1 MMTMRGWW
9 AVAATLV
16 PLLASGQAATIEV
29 GAPNFRP
36 LPFAVAPPSADPTT
50 RAAAD
55 EIAQVVSADLR
66 ISGLFQVLD
75 PRSFLAPAGEGHTT
89 EVIAFPRWRD
99 VGAEGLLKGDVRS
112 APDGVAG
119 EFRVFDVAAG
129 RELFGRVING
139 PPRSVGHLL
148 ADEIVRYYTGER
160 GVFGTRIAAVRQGRN
175 GRDLVLYD
183 VDGKSA
189 QVIYQEQY
197 ALLPAWRPDGG
208 AIAFTSYRSGRPE
221 IWTIDLATRTPR
233 RLVAVGELSTG
244 AAWSP
249 DGARVAFAA
258 STGGNSDVYVVNADG
273 SNLVR
278 LTRDPANDS
287 SPTWSP
293 DGRRIAFVS
302 SRSGN
307 PHIYVMNADGSDQ
320 RRLTFK
326 GNYNQIPRWSP
337 RGDLIAFTAR
347 DERKAF
353 DIFLIAPD
361 TGKVTRVT
369 QGQGATNE
377 APTWAPNGR
386 LLAFVSDRGG
396 RSQIVVSTVD
406 GSQQTIVTTDSGDV
420 KMPAWGPLR

>member
-1 MMTMRGWW
+1 MTLRGWC
-9 AVAATLV
+9 AVAATLL
-16 PLLASGQAATIEV
+16 PMLAAGQAATIEI
-29 GAPNFRP
+29 GAPNFKP
-36 LPFAVAPPSADPTT
+36 LPIAVAPLSSDPAV
-50 RAAAD
+50 RAPAD
-55 EIAQVVSADLR
+55 EVAEVVRADLA

-75 PRSFLAPAGEGHTT
+75 PRSFLAAAGEGHTADA
-89 EVIAFPRWRD
+89 IAFPRWRD
-99 VGAEGLLKGDVRS
+99 IGASGLVKGAARA
-112 APDGVAG
+112 APAGVAVD
-119 EFRVFDVAAG
+119 FRLHDVGTG
-129 RELFGRVING
+129 REILAREVTGDA
-139 PPRSVGHLL
+139 RSVAH
-148 ADEIVRYYTGER
+148 AIANEIVRFYTGEP
-160 GVFGTRIAAVRQGRN
+160 GIFGTRIAAIRQGRA
-175 GRDLVLYD
+175 GRELVLYD
-183 VDGKSA
+183 VDGKNP
-189 QVIYQEQY
+189 QVVYQEQY
-197 ALLPAWRPDGG
+197 ALLPAWRPDGA

-249 DGARVAFAA
+249 DGTRVAFAA

-307 PHIYVMNADGSDQ
+307 PHIYVMNSDGSDQ

-353 DIFLIAPD
+353 DVFVISPD
-361 TGKVTRVT
+361 TGKIARVS
-369 QGQGATNE
+369 QGQGMTNE
-377 APTWAPNGR
+377 AATWSPNGR
-386 LLAFVSDRGG
+386 LLAFVSDRAG
-396 RSQIVVSTVD
+396 RSQIVVSSVD
-406 GSQQTIVTTDSGDV
+406 GSQQTIITTDPGDV
-420 KMPAWGPLR
+420 RMPAWGPLR

>member
-1 MMTMRGWW
+1 MTRRGWW
-9 AVAATLV
+9 ALAAILV
-16 PLLASGQAATIEV
+16 PLVATGQAATIEV

-36 LPFAVAPPSADPTT
+36 LPFAVAPLGADPQA
-50 RAAAD
+50 RSAAD
-55 EIAQVVSADLR
+55 EIAAVVAGDLR
-66 ISGLFQVLD
+66 ISGLFEVLD
-75 PRSFLAPAGEGHTT
+75 PKSFLAPASEGHTAQAI
-89 EVIAFPRWRD
+89 EFARWRD
-99 VGAEGLLKGDVRS
+99 VGAEGLLKGLVR
-112 APDGVAG
+112 PGPNGVTG
-119 EFRVFDVAAG
+119 DFRVFDVARG
-129 RELFGRVING
+129 REVLGREISG
-139 PPRSVGHLL
+139 SPRSVGHAL
-148 ADEIVRYYTGER
+148 ADEIVRHYTGER
-160 GVFGTRIAAVRQGRN
+160 SVFGTRIAAIRQGRN
-175 GRDLVLYD
+175 GRELVLYD
-183 VDGKSA
+183 VDGQNP
-189 QVIYQEQY
+189 QVLYQEQY
-197 ALLPAWRPDGG
+197 VLLPAWRPDGG

-233 RLVAVGELSTG
+233 RLVAVGELATG

-249 DGARVAFAA
+249 DGSRIAFAA

-273 SNLVR
+273 SGLVR

-353 DIFLIAPD
+353 DIFVVAPD

-369 QGQGATNE
+369 QGQGRTNE

-406 GSQQTIVTTDSGDV
+406 GSQQTIVTTDPGDV

>member
-1 MMTMRGWW
+1 MRQRGWW
-9 AVAATLV
+9 ALAAILF
-16 PLLASGQAATIEV
+16 PLLASGQAASIEI

-36 LPFAVAPPSADPTT
+36 LPFAVAPFSADPAS

-55 EIAQVVSADLR
+55 EIAEIVRADLR

-75 PRSFLAPAGEGHTT
+75 PKSFLAPPGEGHTQD
-89 EVIAFPRWRD
+89 VIAFARWRD
-99 VGAEGLLKGDVRS
+99 VGAEGLVKGLVRPS
-112 APDGVAG
+112 ANGVTG
-119 EFRVFDVAAG
+119 DFRLFDVGAG
-129 RELFGRVING
+129 RELIGREMNG

-148 ADEIVRYYTGER
+148 ADEIVKFYTGER
-160 GVFGTRIAAVRQGRN
+160 GIFGTKIAAIRQTRS

-183 VDGKSA
+183 VDGKNP

-197 ALLPAWRPDGG
+197 VLLPAWRPDGG

-221 IWTIDLATRTPR
+221 IWTVDLATRTPR
-233 RLVAVGELSTG
+233 RLVSVGELSTG

-249 DGARVAFAA
+249 DGSKLAFAA
-258 STGGNSDVYVVNADG
+258 STGGNSDVYVVNGDG

-278 LTRDPANDS
+278 LTRDAANDS
-287 SPTWSP
+287 SPSWSP

-353 DIFLIAPD
+353 DVFVIAPD
-361 TGKVTRVT
+361 TGKVSRVT
-369 QGQGATNE
+369 QGQGMTNE
-377 APTWAPNGR
+377 APTWSPNGR
-386 LLAFVSDRGG
+386 LLAFVTDRGG

-406 GSQQTIVTTDSGDV
+406 GSQQTIVTTDPGDV

>member
-1 MMTMRGWW
+1 
-9 AVAATLV
+9 
-16 PLLASGQAATIEV
+16 
-29 GAPNFRP
+29 
-36 LPFAVAPPSADPTT
+36 
-50 RAAAD
+50 
-55 EIAQVVSADLR
+55 
-66 ISGLFQVLD
+66 
-75 PRSFLAPAGEGHTT
+75 
-89 EVIAFPRWRD
+89 
-99 VGAEGLLKGDVRS
+99 
-112 APDGVAG
+112 
-119 EFRVFDVAAG
+119 
-129 RELFGRVING
+129 
-139 PPRSVGHLL
+139 VGHLL

-160 GVFGTRIAAVRQGRN
+160 GVFGTKIAAIRQGRN
-175 GRDLVLYD
+175 GRDLVVYD
-183 VDGKSA
+183 VDGKNP
-189 QVIYQEQY
+189 QVLYQEQY

-208 AIAFTSYRSGRPE
+208 ALAFTSYRSGRPE

-353 DIFLIAPD
+353 DVFVISPD
-361 TGKVTRVT
+361 NGKVTRVT
-369 QGQGATNE
+369 QGQGSTNE

-406 GSQQTIVTTDSGDV
+406 GSQQTIVTTDAGDV
-420 KMPAWGPLR
+420 RMPAWGPLR

>member
-1 MMTMRGWW
+1 MTQRGWW
-9 AVAATLV
+9 ALAATLV

-29 GAPNFRP
+29 GAPNFKP
-36 LPFAVAPPSADPTT
+36 LPFAVAQLSADPAS
-50 RAAAD
+50 RGAAD
-55 EIAQVVSADLR
+55 EIAEVVRTDLR

-75 PRSFLAPAGEGHTT
+75 PRSFLAPSGEGHISQA
-89 EVIAFPRWRD
+89 IAFPQWRD
-99 VGAEGLLKGDVRS
+99 VGAEGLLKGLVRPGP
-112 APDGVAG
+112 AGVTG
-119 EFRVFDVAAG
+119 DFRLFDVPAG
-129 RELFGRVING
+129 REILGREING
-139 PPRSVGHLL
+139 PPRAAGHLI
-148 ADEIVRYYTGER
+148 ADEIVRHYTGER
-160 GVFGTRIAAVRQGRN
+160 SVFGTRIAAIRQGRG

-183 VDGKSA
+183 VDGKNP
-189 QVIYQEQY
+189 QVLYHEQY
-197 ALLPAWRPDGG
+197 VLLPAWRPDGG

-221 IWTIDLATRTPR
+221 IWSIDLATRTPR
-233 RLVAVGELSTG
+233 RLASVGELSTG

-249 DGARVAFAA
+249 DGAKLAFAA
-258 STGGNSDVYVVNADG
+258 STGGNSDIYVVNADG

-287 SPTWSP
+287 SPTWAP

-307 PHIYVMNADGSDQ
+307 PHLYVMNADGSDQ
-320 RRLTFK
+320 RRLTFR

-353 DIFLIAPD
+353 DVFVIAPD
-361 TGKVTRVT
+361 TGKVTRVS
-369 QGQGATNE
+369 QGQGTTNE

-396 RSQIVVSTVD
+396 RSQIVVATVD
-406 GSQQTIVTTDSGDV
+406 GSQQTIITTDAGDV
-420 KMPAWGPLR
+420 KMPAWGPFR